1 MIFQPEISFKIRS
14 RGEKTIYILVDT
26 SCSMGIKDTDGKTRL
41 EKVKNFIDN
50 TYLFKNFHS
59 VFYTFGNEIGKF
71 TKKEIFQ
78 ILPNHNSSLI
88 GKSLK
93 KIQNESEQNCAGI
106 IIFTDG
112 GESEFL
118 PFDELK
124 KTLKHPVYP
133 IGIGEN
139 KLKDISIN
147 YVITNSPVFSG
158 ENIQIE
164 VYLKQNGFDGQRIK
178 VRLKKEDKVISEK
191 TIKLSGNMVRINFE
205 IPQEKTGD
213 FLYEVEVLPET
224 EQIIENNRTSVLVRV
239 LSPKIRILYVEG
251 SLRWEYKFLK
261 RHLESGLHLEP
272 VFLVKVGENIFQQ
285 TGAGKKREIPAD
297 IFGDTKFL
305 DHFEI
310 IILGNIDFSFFT
322 SGQFHNLKNFVSE
335 QGKSL
340 IFLGGEHFMKGIK
353 NSPLEEILPIHLTGS
368 EEQVINESFIPS
380 FTEAGKHF
388 PAFENF
394 SSFPSLGRIN
404 DVKKIKKGSQ
414 ALLVAEKEKSPLI
427 LLTLNPGLKGKCL
440 ILGTD
445 ETWKWSFGKEQDKK
459 MYHLFWGRIIRYM
472 WSPENYLGIGE
483 TLPEIIPDRKIYGKG
498 EKVNVTFVFKS
509 GTKQKIKAF
518 LKTPEGK
525 KILFSTKNNT
535 ASFTAEEEGIY
546 LVEAV
551 EPNFDDI
558 RLRQVKNGREK
569 NIKEIIVKKEGAEF
583 NEPERNETF
592 LKKIAE
598 ISGGEYFPFEKVSRL
613 EKTLAEKKKKIIHK
627 NLSVSRNSRKFLIP
641 VVLLFLNL
649 SIRNYDILN

>member
-14 RGEKTIYILVDT
+14 RGKKVIYVLVDT

-41 EKVKNFIDN
+41 EKVKNFIAG
-50 TYLFKNFHS
+50 TPILKNFHS
-59 VFYTFGNEIGKF
+59 VFYSFGNKIEKF
-71 TKKEIFQ
+71 TKEEISQ

-112 GESEFL
+112 GESKFL

-133 IGIGEN
+133 VGIGEN

-158 ENIQIE
+158 ENIKIE
-164 VYLKQNGFDGQRIK
+164 VYLKQNGFDRRKIK
-178 VRLKKEDKVISEK
+178 VRLKRAGKVIREK
-191 TIKLSGNMVRINFE
+191 TIKLSGNMVRMNFE

-213 FLYEVEVLPET
+213 FLYEVEVLPEN

-261 RHLESGLHLEP
+261 RYLESGIHLEP

-285 TGAGKKREIPAD
+285 TGAGKKLEIPAD

-322 SGQFHNLKNFVSE
+322 SGQFHNLRNFVSE

-340 IFLGGEHFMKGIK
+340 IFLGGENFMKGVK
-353 NSPLEEILPIHLTGS
+353 TSPMEEILPIHLTGS
-368 EEQVINESFIPS
+368 EGQVINENFIPS
-380 FTEAGKHF
+380 FTETGKHF
-388 PAFENF
+388 PAFEDS
-394 SSFPSLGRIN
+394 SSFPPLGRIN
-404 DVKKIKKGSQ
+404 DVKKIKRGSRTILVKKGGI
-414 ALLVAEKEKSPLI
+414 PLI
-427 LLTLNPGLKGKCL
+427 LLALNPGLKGKCL

-445 ETWKWSFGKEQDKK
+445 ETWKWSFGKEKKKK

-483 TLPEIIPDRKIYGKG
+483 KLPEIIPDRKIYGKG
-498 EKVNVTFVFKS
+498 EEVNVKFVFKS
-509 GTKQKIKAF
+509 GAKQKIKTF

-525 KILFSTKNNT
+525 KILLSTKNNT
-535 ASFTAEEEGIY
+535 VSFTAEEEGIY

-551 EPNFDDI
+551 ESHFDDI
-558 RLRQVKNGREK
+558 RLRRVKNGREK

-583 NEPERNETF
+583 DEIGRNEIF

-598 ISGGEYFPFEKVSRL
+598 ISGGEYFPFEKVSQL
-613 EKTLAEKKKKIIHK
+613 GEKLVKKKKVIYK
-627 NLSVSRNSRKFLIP
+627 NFSVSRNSRKFLIP

-649 SIRNYDILN
+649 CWYLRRQNNIV